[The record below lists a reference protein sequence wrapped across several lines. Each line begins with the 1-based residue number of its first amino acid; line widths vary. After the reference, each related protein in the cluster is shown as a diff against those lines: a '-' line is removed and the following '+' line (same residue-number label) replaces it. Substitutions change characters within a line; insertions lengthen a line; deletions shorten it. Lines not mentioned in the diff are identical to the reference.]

1 MRPARQDG
9 GGLMGYTIEV
19 DARGVLFD
27 GTFEREI
34 EAGLHDALSDVA
46 DDAKQNILQVF
57 GTVLRTHPTMRLEE
71 GVDAHPVGD
80 DFVVDD
86 GGVIYGPW
94 IEGVGS
100 RNRSTRF
107 KGYAT
112 YRRVAQSV
120 QRRATAIAERAIRRR
135 MSD

>member
-1 MRPARQDG
+1 
-9 GGLMGYTIEV
+9 MGMTVEV
-19 DARGVLFD
+19 DYRGVLFD
-27 GTFEREI
+27 GALEPQIR
-34 EAGLHDALSDVA
+34 AGFHDALHDVA
-46 DDAKQNILQVF
+46 NDAKDNILQVF
-57 GTVLRTHPTMRLEE
+57 GSVLRTHPTLRLEE
-71 GVDAHPVGD
+71 GVTVRPVGA
-80 DFVVDD
+80 DFIVDD

-100 RNRSTRF
+100 RNRTTRF

-135 MSD
+135 LGL

>member
-1 MRPARQDG
+1 
-9 GGLMGYTIEV
+9 MGYAVEV

-27 GTFEREI
+27 GTLEREI
-34 EAGLHDALSDVA
+34 EAGLHDALGDVA
-46 DDAKQNILQVF
+46 DDAKNNILQVF
-57 GTVLRTHPTMRLEE
+57 GSVLRTHPTMRLEE
-71 GVDAHPVGD
+71 GVGVREVGA
-80 DFVVDD
+80 DFIVDD